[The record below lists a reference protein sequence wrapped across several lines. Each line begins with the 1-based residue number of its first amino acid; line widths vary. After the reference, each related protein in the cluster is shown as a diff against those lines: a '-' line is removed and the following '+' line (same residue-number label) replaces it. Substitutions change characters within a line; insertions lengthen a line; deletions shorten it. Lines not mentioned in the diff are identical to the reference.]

1 MKNNSKRILAL
12 LLAIVMCVSCVVP
25 VFAETTHNHDEHSTS
40 GTVNKTECQ
49 YAIDAEGTHIYV
61 EDADGNPAAHLVFRN
76 ELKPTC
82 TEGGYKLYQCTEC
95 GTPVLNTSEA
105 ITEARQHT
113 WGETVITEATCTT
126 DGKEVTPC
134 TVCDY
139 EKVVVIPAPGHTFSE
154 GVINTDENGNR
165 YVCGD
170 ENAYATYTCTVCGET
185 VTKALDDKCEYGDPD
200 FTTPPTC
207 TEAGEATLTCKHC
220 GNSKTVTVYPDE
232 YPDGFFDAH
241 EWILKGEY
249 VKAPTCGTNGWGYAV
264 CKVCGCD
271 YVNADTDNLYEFL
284 GTATD
289 EGHEFTVDVP
299 AKAPTCIEQ
308 GYEAH
313 KACKYCGKPES
324 SIVYIEKT
332 GHQTLIQIPAS
343 KADCENPAMKAHS
356 ICPACNTYFDE
367 NGNVVT
373 IEELITAPALGH
385 DYDLENNVPTVQF
398 KPTCTKYGYDIYC
411 CTKCGKL
418 AEINGS
424 EGIVKYEPLD
434 HVWVKGDASIDPTCT
449 TDGIYYYYCDCE
461 HEGCNC
467 DATYSE
473 KKTAPGHKLVEVRHE
488 ATCGSVAYTEVS
500 CENCD
505 YYEEKDF
512 GTEKDPNN
520 HDIQVRITTPA
531 LCGEIGIKVTYCA
544 NKLCGLKPVEE
555 QFVVTHEWGD
565 PVHTDPTCAAPG
577 SDVYTCA
584 ICKEVRTEPIEMVEH
599 VWPELSETAFVK
611 VIAPSCQKD
620 GVIILTCKECGATD
634 TKEGEKFDPLNP
646 KHHGDNGKPTWAC
659 KNPNHVYYVHPDG
672 STGTEPCDCHETT
685 IYRES
690 NCYTYELVQYY
701 CSVCDVR
708 YHVITE
714 GTGPN
719 YDANGNIIHKDL
731 VIDVPAI
738 KPTCGE
744 PGWTAVWHCDCCG
757 EKSGAAK
764 PVDKIAHANK
774 QHLDAVA
781 ATCTTKGNIECDYC
795 PDCGQYFVGDQIIAD
810 PFILPAGH
818 NYVFVDLTCANGG
831 VAAHYECS
839 VCGQL
844 TDVNGNEVTLEDL
857 KTVTGHIALKSDAIV
872 YRTCTTEG
880 YRYNY
885 CEACGEE
892 YYDIYRAALGH
903 NYVKVEAKDPTCT
916 VNGNVEHYICTGCN
930 LVFQLVNGEYVEIDA
945 DSVIIPTI
953 DHSNGHESF
962 KDICTD
968 KPEHGKLC
976 VWCEIDYTN
985 GGHLWKD
992 NLVEPS
998 CEIDGYWVKIC
1009 DHCFESERG
1018 EIVRATGHN
1027 PEMVVIVAP
1036 TVFEDG
1042 YSVYMCAC
1050 GQYFNK
1056 DADGNDVKVDS
1067 MDKALIETI
1076 PALGGLEFS
1085 FAIDNAIYSGAE
1097 FVNGGRIKLTIFY
1110 KAANVDLAN
1119 VAIRIN
1125 YNADV
1130 LSYVSG
1136 DFACDAKD
1144 ADDNRIFPIDA
1155 AAIGGATPGFV
1166 VVTAATTGFGQNPVD
1181 KNLYGDGIFA
1191 EVYFNIKNNVVAG
1204 SKFDFVLDTD
1214 ATLSATHV
1222 RTADKSEVEAT
1233 FNEIPNDA
1241 TTKALGDIDI
1251 DENIKFDNADE
1262 LEFLDIAFSNGYLA
1276 AADIN
1281 QDGLIGSDDYHLLRD
1296 LLLGTKSYEDMCAAA
1311 QK

>member
-25 VFAETTHNHDEHSTS
+25 VFAETTHNHDEHSI
-40 GTVNKTECQ
+40 NKTECQ

-95 GTPVLNTSEA
+95 GTPVLNTSEK
-105 ITEARQHT
+105 ITDAKDHT
-113 WGETVITEATCTT
+113 WGETVITAATCTT

-139 EKVVVIPAPGHTFSE
+139 EKVVVIPALGHTFSE

-185 VTKALDDKCEYGDPD
+185 VTKALDDKCEYGDPV

-207 TEAGEATLTCKHC
+207 TEAGVATLTCKNC

-241 EWILKGEY
+241 EWVLKGDY

-271 YVNADTDNLYEFL
+271 YVNAETNDLYEFL

-299 AKAPTCIEQ
+299 AKAPTCAEQ

-313 KACKYCGKPES
+313 KACKYCGQPETNLNY
-324 SIVYIEKT
+324 IAPTGHPGYVYHSANEATCEKDGMMAHYTCTACGAYFDVDKNETTREALITAYKT
-332 GHQTLIQIPAS
+332 GH
-343 KADCENPAMKAHS
+343 D
-356 ICPACNTYFDE
+356 Y
-367 NGNVVT
+367 G
-373 IEELITAPALGH
+373 IETEGITPVH
-385 DYDLENNVPTVQF
+385 KVN
-398 KPTCTKYGYDIYC
+398 PTCHTYGYEVYC

-418 AEINGS
+418 ADINGS
-424 EGIVKYEPLD
+424 EGIVVLPLLE
-434 HVWVKGDASIDPTCT
+434 HVWVL
-449 TDGIYYYYCDCE
+449 
-461 HEGCNC
+461 
-467 DATYSE
+467 DATKSHEATCEEGGFEYSVCALCSDIKIVE
-473 KKTAPGHKLVEVRHE
+473 PSALGHDLEEIRHE
-488 ATCGSVAYTEVS
+488 ANCGSVAYTEVKCNRCGYS
-500 CENCD
+500 EA
-505 YYEEKDF
+505 KDF
-512 GTEKDPNN
+512 GTAKDPSK
-520 HDIQVRITTPA
+520 HDIQTRITTPA
-531 LCGEIGIKVTYCA
+531 PCGQIGIKVTYCA
-544 NKLCGLKPVEE
+544 NPLCDFKPYETKFTVE
-555 QFVVTHEWGD
+555 HEWSD
-565 PVHTDPTCAAPG
+565 AVHTEPTCVSKG

-584 ICKEVRTEPIEMVEH
+584 LCGEKNVVEIDMVEH
-599 VWPELSETAFVK
+599 VWPELDEASFVK
-611 VIAPSCQKD
+611 VVAPSCQKD
-620 GVIILTCKECGATD
+620 GEIILSCKNGCGE
-634 TKEGEKFDPLNP
+634 TKTEEGVKYDPLNP
-646 KHHGDNGKPTWAC
+646 AHHGDNGKPTWAC
-659 KNPNHVYYVHPDG
+659 TNPNHVWYVHPDG
-672 STGTEPCDCHETT
+672 STGTEPCDCKDTT
-685 IYRES
+685 IYRYG
-690 NCYTYELVQYY
+690 NCYTYELEQYY

-708 YHVITE
+708 YHVIIE
-714 GTGPN
+714 GTGPH

-731 VIDVPAI
+731 VIDIPEI

-744 PGWTAVWHCDCCG
+744 PGWTAVWHCECCG
-757 EKSGAAK
+757 EKSGPAK
-764 PVDKIAHANK
+764 PIEKIAHANK
-774 QHLDAVA
+774 QHIAAVA
-781 ATCTTKGNIECDYC
+781 VTCTTKGNVECDYC
-795 PDCGQYFVGDQIIAD
+795 PDCGQYFDGDKIIAD
-810 PFILPAGH
+810 PFIYPVGH
-818 NYVFVDLTCANGG
+818 NYVDVALTCANGG
-831 VAAHYECS
+831 VAAHQKCTVCS
-839 VCGQL
+839 QL
-844 TDVNGNEVTLEDL
+844 ADVDGNEVTLDDL
-857 KTVTGHIALKSDAIV
+857 KVAVGHVALKSGEIV

-930 LVFQLVNGEYVEIDA
+930 LVFQLVDGEYVAIDA
-945 DSVIIPTI
+945 DSVIIPTT
-953 DHSNGHESF
+953 DHYNGHETF
-962 KDICTD
+962 KNICTD

-976 VWCEIDYTN
+976 VWCEIDYTE

-1009 DHCFESERG
+1009 DYCFESERG

-1097 FVNGGRIKLTIFY
+1097 FVNGGRIKLTIYY

-1144 ADDNRIFPIDA
+1144 ADGSRIFPIDA

-1191 EVYFNIKNNVVAG
+1191 EVYFNVKNNVVAG

-1251 DENIKFDNADE
+1251 DESIKFDNADE